1 MQLFFLMEGGTMLV
15 LGRKQGEAVIIGDR
29 TEVLVKEIRG
39 NKVKLAINAPEW
51 IKIDRKEVWLKLA
64 ETKEEQS

>member
-1 MQLFFLMEGGTMLV
+1 MLV

-39 NKVKLAINAPEW
+39 NRVKLAINAPEW

>member
-39 NKVKLAINAPEW
+39 NKVKLAINAPQW